1 MGGGPDP
8 LPAHGAQEVVEGV
21 LAGWGER
28 LAAEGG
34 GEGWGTG
41 QPWGALFG
49 DVLMRRLILR
59 FLLCRAVLALHTTH
73 SRDTSLQPTCFP
85 ALPEARPSLLCLRS
99 RQRLRLL
106 CPAGD
111 CCELHCR
118 IVHIRSVCEKLL
130 FGCWRSRRWAGLALL
145 ALG

>member
-1 MGGGPDP
+1 MDRRPEP
-8 LPAHGAQEVVEGV
+8 RPAAGAQEVAEGV

-59 FLLCRAVLALHTTH
+59 FLLCRAALALHTTH

-85 ALPEARPSLLCLRS
+85 ALPEARPVPPVLALA
-99 RQRLRLL
+99 
-106 CPAGD
+106 PA
-111 CCELHCR
+111 LA
-118 IVHIRSVCEKLL
+118 IAVP
-130 FGCWRSRRWAGLALL
+130 SRRVLRAAL
-145 ALG
+145 